1 MSIRLS
7 IMLYMTIDKILAGTR
22 CEYSQ
27 RLILN
32 GNHCMYCFYMQGQ
45 QHADKFRYQPTNS
58 DSYYTSRGHD
68 LDTQAKKF
76 PAHITIEAQWDLKSI
91 DDDNKI
97 FSSLS
102 MDDQTRLNN
111 GEIIKFSKDFPNNHW
126 HPQLFLLNSG
136 RDCNEKI
143 NCSIKRSAYRTQI
156 RECRDVYEN
165 FYSKF
170 NLHHFPTDIQDLSV
184 SIVSALFDTEVILK
198 VDLNRIF
205 GINREAFTDQQE
217 WKLYDHVEIQTKF
230 IKGYLFQNDNDYEL
244 DTPGHERKR
253 LILTMTCH
261 AAFFALGGLYITINL
276 VMAIW
281 HYYVSAARRH
291 HMEELD
297 KLYRQLVDQRLC
309 KDKLSAK

>member
-58 DSYYTSRGHD
+58 DSYYTSRG
-68 LDTQAKKF
+68 
-76 PAHITIEAQWDLKSI
+76 
-91 DDDNKI
+91 
-97 FSSLS
+97 
-102 MDDQTRLNN
+102 R
-111 GEIIKFSKDFPNNHW
+111 
-126 HPQLFLLNSG
+126 
-136 RDCNEKI
+136 
-143 NCSIKRSAYRTQI
+143 RSASRTQI
-156 RECRDVYEN
+156 REFRDVYEN

>member
-1 MSIRLS
+1 
-7 IMLYMTIDKILAGTR
+7 GTR

-32 GNHCMYCFYMQGQ
+32 GNRCMYCFYMQGQ

-58 DSYYTSRGHD
+58 DSYDTSRERG
-68 LDTQAKKF
+68 
-76 PAHITIEAQWDLKSI
+76 
-91 DDDNKI
+91 
-97 FSSLS
+97 
-102 MDDQTRLNN
+102 
-111 GEIIKFSKDFPNNHW
+111 
-126 HPQLFLLNSG
+126 
-136 RDCNEKI
+136 
-143 NCSIKRSAYRTQI
+143 SASRTQI
-156 RECRDVYEN
+156 REFRDVYEN

-261 AAFFALGGLYITINL
+261 AA
-276 VMAIW
+276 
-281 HYYVSAARRH
+281 ARRR

-309 KDKLSAK
+309 KDRLSAKQV

>member
-1 MSIRLS
+1 
-7 IMLYMTIDKILAGTR
+7 
-22 CEYSQ
+22 
-27 RLILN
+27 
-32 GNHCMYCFYMQGQ
+32 
-45 QHADKFRYQPTNS
+45 
-58 DSYYTSRGHD
+58 
-68 LDTQAKKF
+68 
-76 PAHITIEAQWDLKSI
+76 
-91 DDDNKI
+91 
-97 FSSLS
+97 

-261 AAFFALGGLYITINL
+261 AVVSIFVLIILCVWHSIIGATIYLYNVTDIVN
-276 VMAIW
+276 
-281 HYYVSAARRH
+281 
-291 HMEELD
+291 
-297 KLYRQLVDQRLC
+297 
-309 KDKLSAK
+309 KDSY